1 MTLRA
6 EIEAVLRA
14 VPLAN
19 CKRCY
24 ACLYGTGHCAD
35 PVRPIPALAAAV
47 EGIVNEAGQETCL
60 RNCTTFQQYGDCD
73 HRSGDYLRVCQERDA
88 LRAER
93 DRLRAALLE
102 AHPHAQGHED
112 WLHCLACAALAEPP
126 QPKGEER

>member
-14 VPLAN
+14 VPLL
-19 CKRCY
+19 R
-24 ACLYGTGHCAD
+24 D
-35 PVRPIPALAAAV
+35 VPIPDSHGVVIGYLSTAPDYSALAAAV

-112 WLHCLACAALAEPP
+112 WLHCLACAALAESPY
-126 QPKGEER
+126 E